1 MRDPLRLRRLSIR
14 ARTTLTAT
22 GIVALATVAIGLSL
36 IGYLHGRLTEELDA
50 ALNEQLSHARTAV
63 LAGVELPVRT
73 DDVTVRA
80 IPAGADSARPVPEPG
95 EQPAPDT
102 GGEPAPDSGV
112 PSAPGSGVLSA
123 PGSGVPSAP
132 DTGVLSVPDSGV
144 PVGPDAAEPMSP
156 LDDLLPQPAEPLS
169 TPDTGV
175 RADERG
181 SGVEHSGEEPVAP
194 LRTAQATVDTPGG
207 TQTLVATAST
217 RSVQRATEAATT
229 GLLVGMPVLL
239 AVVAALTWFSTR
251 RALRPVEAIRHEFT
265 RLSAH
270 DLRGRMPVPGSG
282 DEIARLALTLND
294 TLDRLD
300 DSVRRQRQFVAD
312 ASHELRSPLAALR
325 TPLEVAQ
332 AHPERADWRGITDGT
347 LDDLD
352 RLERLTSDLLA
363 LARIDGMPHTP
374 GEALDLGSLAA
385 DTLERRPPTHLAR
398 HAEIEPDVLV
408 DGHRTHLSRLITN
421 LLDNA
426 EAHAEHRVSLSL
438 RVEDGRARLDV
449 LDDGPGVPAESR
461 EHVFERFARLD
472 TARARERGGAG
483 LGLALAREIAQLHH
497 GTLAITD
504 SDRGA
509 RFTATFP
516 LADA

>member
-50 ALNEQLSHARTAV
+50 ALNEQLSTAREAV
-63 LAGVELPVRT
+63 LAGVELPVRM

-80 IPAGADSARPVPEPG
+80 IPAGAESALPIPEPG
-95 EQPAPDT
+95 EAPAP
-102 GGEPAPDSGV
+102 
-112 PSAPGSGVLSA
+112 
-123 PGSGVPSAP
+123 
-132 DTGVLSVPDSGV
+132 
-144 PVGPDAAEPMSP
+144 GPPMSP
-156 LDDLLPQPAEPLS
+156 LAPADPEPGEPVSPQDDPRPRPVEPLG
-169 TPDTGV
+169 PPATGV
-175 RADERG
+175 RSDLPG
-181 SGVEHSGEEPVAP
+181 GISHSGEEPIAP
-194 LRTAQATVDTPGG
+194 LRTAQATVDTPAGA
-207 TQTLVATAST
+207 QTLIASAST

-229 GLLVGMPVLL
+229 GLLFGMPVLL

-270 DLRGRMPVPGSG
+270 DLRGRMPVPASG

-332 AHPERADWRGITDGT
+332 AHPQRADWPGIAEGT

-363 LARIDGMPHTP
+363 LARIDGMPHTA

-385 DTLERRPPTHLAR
+385 DTLERRPPTHVRR
-398 HAEIEPDVLV
+398 HAEIEPGVVV

-426 EAHAEHRVSLSL
+426 ETHAEQRVSLSL

-483 LGLALAREIAQLHH
+483 LGLALAREIAQLHD

-516 LADA
+516 LAQP

>member
-36 IGYLHGRLTEELDA
+36 IGYLNGRLNEELDT
-50 ALNEQLSHARTAV
+50 ALNEQLSTARMALLSGMTIPMRA
-63 LAGVELPVRT
+63 

-80 IPAGADSARPVPEPG
+80 VPMGTDTALPTLEPDDRPAADTGLPPVSDGGEFPLDEPG
-95 EQPAPDT
+95 IRQ
-102 GGEPAPDSGV
+102 
-112 PSAPGSGVLSA
+112 
-123 PGSGVPSAP
+123 
-132 DTGVLSVPDSGV
+132 
-144 PVGPDAAEPMSP
+144 
-156 LDDLLPQPAEPLS
+156 AEPLS
-169 TPDTGV
+169 PLEAGDPTDPSAFEDPG
-175 RADERG
+175 
-181 SGVEHSGEEPVAP
+181 GEPMAP
-194 LRTAQATVDTPGG
+194 LRTAQATVDTPDG
-207 TQTLVATAST
+207 TKTLIATAST

-265 RLSAH
+265 RLSAN
-270 DLRGRMPVPGSG
+270 DLRGRMPVPATG
-282 DEIARLALTLND
+282 DEIARLAQTLNG

-332 AHPERADWRGITDGT
+332 AHPERADWPGIADGT

-363 LARIDGMPHTP
+363 LARIDGRPHTP

-426 EAHAEHRVSLSL
+426 ETHAEHRVSLSL

-449 LDDGPGVPAESR
+449 SDDGPGVPAESR

-483 LGLALAREIAQLHH
+483 LGLALAREIAQLHG

-504 SDRGA
+504 SPRGA

-516 LADA
+516 LAQP